1 LILAAALFVP
11 ACNDGVEPAPLPP
24 APTPSTAPSRLVLT
38 ASSGFNQQLTV
49 SAQVL
54 SSSGLAV
61 PNVTVA
67 FAIGAGTITP
77 ATAVTDGRGTASAS
91 AISIANTTIS
101 AVTSGGIGSSLT
113 VLSSLS
119 H

>member
-1 LILAAALFVP
+1 LILAAMLFVS
-11 ACNDGVEPAPLPP
+11 ACNDGVEPPPLPP
-24 APTPSTAPSRLVLT
+24 APTPSTTPVRLVLT
-38 ASSGFNQQLTV
+38 ASSSFNQQLTV

-77 ATAVTDGRGTASAS
+77 STATTDGAGIASATAV
-91 AISIANTTIS
+91 IIANTTIS
-101 AVTSGGIGSSLT
+101 AVTSGGIGSSVT
-113 VLSSLS
+113 VLESQ
-119 H
+119 